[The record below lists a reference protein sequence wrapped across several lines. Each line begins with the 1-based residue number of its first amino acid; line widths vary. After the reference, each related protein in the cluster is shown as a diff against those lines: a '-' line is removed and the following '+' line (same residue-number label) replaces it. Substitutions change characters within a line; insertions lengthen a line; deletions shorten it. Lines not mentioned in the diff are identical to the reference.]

1 MPRFT
6 YEPLG
11 GRVVFG
17 AGAIDR
23 VAGEVRRLGAARA
36 LLVASP
42 SSVRV
47 ADRIAADLGD
57 ALVARWSDVRQHVPA
72 PLAEA
77 ARAAARAARAD
88 AVVSIGGGSAVGL
101 AKAIALAR
109 DVSIVAVPTTYAGS
123 ELTPIWGLTGEHK
136 ETGRDVRVL
145 PAVVVYDPELTLDL
159 PPSVTA
165 TSGCN
170 AIAHCVEGLYGPGA
184 NPVTTLIAR
193 EGLRVLEGAL
203 PRAVAKPRDLAAR
216 TDLLY
221 GAFLAGS
228 VLAVAGTGLHHKL
241 CHVLGGSYGVDHGAA
256 NAVLLPH
263 VVAWNAPVVPELVGR
278 AGALYDL
285 VVELDA
291 PTSLAGLGVPES
303 ALPDIAARAIAETA
317 TNPRLLDAA
326 GIVALLEDAF
336 HGRRPE

>member
-11 GRVVFG
+11 GRIVFG
-17 AGAIDR
+17 AGTVDR
-23 VAGEVRRLGAARA
+23 VASEVRELGAGRV
-36 LLVASP
+36 LLLASP
-42 SSVRV
+42 SSVGI
-47 ADRIAADLGD
+47 ADRIAVDLGD
-57 ALVARWSDVRQHVPA
+57 VLAARWSDVRQHVPTA
-72 PLAEA
+72 LAES
-77 ARAAARAARAD
+77 ARAAAREAKAD
-88 AVVSIGGGSAVGL
+88 AIVSVGGGSAVGL
-101 AKAIALAR
+101 AKAIALAC

-123 ELTPIWGLTGEHK
+123 ELTPIWGLTGDHK
-136 ETGRDVRVL
+136 ETGRDVRVM

-203 PRAVAKPRDLAAR
+203 PRAMAKPRDLAAR
-216 TDLLY
+216 GELLY

-228 VLAVAGTGLHHKL
+228 VLAAAGTGLHHKL

-263 VVAWNAPVVPELVGR
+263 VVAWNAPAVRELVGR
-278 AGALYDL
+278 AAALYDL
-285 VVELDA
+285 TVVLGA
-291 PTSLAGLGVPES
+291 PTSLAALGVPES

-317 TNPRLLDAA
+317 TNPRPLDPA